1 MNRVTLQGINIIP
14 PKKRK
19 IIFKTV
25 LGGDMFC
32 SLEGIMFWRSQ
43 ECSKFQQEMQVNSF
57 QEDVC
62 WMGTMGF
69 QGGWEIGAFSSI
81 PSPKQHLYYDRNVL
95 VLRLFLYLCGI
106 TYCSHSGSGFGW
118 STPSL
123 TPAWGI
129 ILHHTS
135 LKNRDYQSPMSSP
148 SLTPASGII
157 LHHTSLKN

>member
-1 MNRVTLQGINIIP
+1 
-14 PKKRK
+14 
-19 IIFKTV
+19 
-25 LGGDMFC
+25 
-32 SLEGIMFWRSQ
+32 MFWRSQ

-123 TPAWGI
+123 TPA
-129 ILHHTS
+129 
-135 LKNRDYQSPMSSP
+135 
-148 SLTPASGII
+148 
-157 LHHTSLKN
+157 